1 MGRKKNREKTRPGRR
16 LGIQQA
22 ELQNARGVL
31 LGLLEN
37 TWGHV
42 GWNLM
47 NLRSANDVHNCFRI
61 WKTASDPYRV
71 QVLLHP
77 VTAVF
82 VGTPD
87 PRNLRKMRKRLEELA
102 DSIRE
107 TSDRQHLLREDLG
120 IINRALAN
128 ATEDQRVAIAEERS
142 RQAQAL
148 ADSDRAAEVL
158 NRQWRELR
166 AALLHDEA
174 VFAHAEIVHFCTSHR
189 YRLTPLRVANALAGL
204 PDIGCRQSAKRLLEG
219 KHKEFRASLYEVF
232 RIIRGIVRSCPVKGD
247 LPERVKQWLLGKRGS
262 QSHASLELREKW
274 YYLSRAIDKALK
286 ANHPPPALPFMIVA
300 EYSRRRT
307 SPTSVDL
314 VLERRERLVV

>member
-1 MGRKKNREKTRPGRR
+1 MAQKKIGQETRRGRR
-16 LGIQQA
+16 FGIQQG

-47 NLRSANDVHNCFRI
+47 NLRSANDVPKCFRI
-61 WKTASDPYRV
+61 WKTDSDLYRV
-71 QVLLHP
+71 RVLLHP
-77 VTAVF
+77 LTAVS

-87 PRNLRKMRKRLEELA
+87 ARILRKMRKRLEALGS
-102 DSIRE
+102 SIRE
-107 TSDRQHLLREDLG
+107 TSDHQHRLREDLS
-120 IINRALAN
+120 IIDRALAH
-128 ATEDQRVAIAEERS
+128 ATEGQHAEIAEERF

-148 ADSDRAAEVL
+148 ADSEGASELL
-158 NRQWRELR
+158 NRQSRELS
-166 AALLHDEA
+166 AALLESDA
-174 VFAHAEIVHFCTSHR
+174 VFAHAEVVHFCNSHR

-204 PDIGCRQSAKRLLEG
+204 PDIGCRQSAKRFAG
-219 KHKEFRASLYEVF
+219 KNLKDFRSGLYEVF
-232 RIIRGIVRSCPVKGD
+232 RIIRRIVCSYPVQDG
-247 LPERVKQWLLGKRGS
+247 LPDRAKQWLLGKSGS
-262 QSHASLELREKW
+262 QSPASLELREKW

-300 EYSRRRT
+300 EYSRRRA

-314 VLERRERLVV
+314 LLERRERLVV